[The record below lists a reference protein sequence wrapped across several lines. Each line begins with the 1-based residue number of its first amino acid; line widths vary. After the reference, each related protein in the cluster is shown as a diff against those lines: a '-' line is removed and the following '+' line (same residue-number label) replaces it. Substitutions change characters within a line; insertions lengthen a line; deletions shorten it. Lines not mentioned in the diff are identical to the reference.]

1 MAFSAQK
8 LRRGAKQLVMRQA
21 IRTTA
26 RLPIAHQRRIM
37 SSLFTLAGGLPML
50 RRRVRDNMRLAL
62 GAEVPAHAASL
73 YFRRV
78 GWFMSTSLEIF
89 HHGLDATPV
98 ADEVKFDDSV
108 RLLDEAVAEGRGVV
122 VTTPHWSGYEIIG
135 GVLNRRH
142 PTAIMGRQSSTPEH
156 MARKLKW
163 YDALGV
169 EALLRP
175 SGVSSMKDAVSFL
188 SVLKRGKAL
197 VITPDLLAESGQGVE
212 ARVFGRPARLQGG
225 AFAIANTAR
234 APLLRLTCKW
244 QSDRSAVITW
254 ERAPAMVRGG
264 DRDTAVRNAAQDW
277 CRWFEARLAASP
289 ENWLF
294 WLDKRWSRLLR
305 ATPRVSGAE

>member
-1 MAFSAQK
+1 MAVSAQK

-26 RLPIAHQRRIM
+26 RLPIAHQRRLM
-37 SSLFTLAGGLPML
+37 SSLFTLAGSLPML
-50 RRRVRDNMRLAL
+50 RRKLRDNMRRAL
-62 GAEVPAHAASL
+62 GPNVPTDAASL

-78 GWFMSTSLEIF
+78 GWFMSSSLAIF
-89 HHGLDATPV
+89 HHGLEATPV
-98 ADEVKFDDSV
+98 VDEVTFDESL
-108 RLLDEAVAEGRGVV
+108 RHFDEAVAEGRGVV

-197 VITPDLLAESGQGVE
+197 IITPDLLAESGQGVE
-212 ARVFGRPARLQGG
+212 ANVFGRPARLHGG
-225 AFAIANTAR
+225 AFAIANAAR

-244 QSDRSAVITW
+244 QSDRSVTIVW
-254 ERAPAMVRGG
+254 ERAPAMVRSG
-264 DRDTAVRNAAQDW
+264 DREAAVRDAAQDW
-277 CRWFEARLAASP
+277 CRWFEARLAANP

-294 WLDKRWSRLLR
+294 WLDKRWTALLHAAR
-305 ATPRVSGAE
+305 TGAASE